1 MPKVTFTKKGAFYH
15 QLKTK
20 VDLYFIEN
28 NLKKT
33 GNWNL
38 YFKTI
43 VLTTSAVVLYS
54 LLLSVELPI
63 ALSLLLCL
71 LLGFTFACIGFN
83 IMHDAC
89 HGSYSSKPW
98 MNEVLG
104 FSLNALGGNSFIW
117 KCKHHLHHTY
127 TNVEGIDDDIAKS
140 PLLRQ
145 CTSQKWVP
153 IHRYQH
159 FYIVFVYAI
168 SSIAWITIMDFE
180 KYFKQKVFTTPLRKM
195 NLIEHF
201 IFWISK
207 SLFLLFYV
215 LIPIYFVGAGPWAIG
230 FVFAQVAMG
239 YTLALV
245 FQMAHVVEGTEFE
258 TVDVEP
264 KLIEKEWAIHQV
276 ISTANFA
283 TNNPIVSWFVGGLN
297 FQIEHHLF
305 PRISHIH
312 YPAISNIVKLECE
325 EFNLPYNNF
334 STVSKAMA
342 SHYSHIKKLGRKPD
356 HTDIEKI
363 SIDQHLI
370 LLNKN

>member
-1 MPKVTFTKKGAFYH
+1 MPKVTFTKKGSFYH

-33 GNWNL
+33 GNWKL
-38 YFKTI
+38 YLKTI
-43 VLTTSAVVLYS
+43 VLISSAILLYC
-54 LLLSVELPI
+54 LLLTVKLPI
-63 ALSLLLCL
+63 SVSITLCL

-89 HGSYSSKPW
+89 HGSYASKPW
-98 MNEVLG
+98 MNEVMG

-153 IHRYQH
+153 MHRFQH

-195 NLIEHF
+195 NLTEHF

-215 LIPIYFVGAGPWAIG
+215 LIPIYFVGAGQWAIG
-230 FVFAQVAMG
+230 FIFAQVAMG

-258 TVDVEP
+258 TVENEP

-276 ISTANFA
+276 VSTANFA
-283 TNNPIVSWFVGGLN
+283 TNNSIVSWFVGGLN

-312 YPAISNIVKLECE
+312 YPAISNIVKQKCD

-334 STVSKAMA
+334 PTIRKAIA
-342 SHYSHIKKLGRKPD
+342 SHYNHIKKLGRRPD

-363 SIDQHLI
+363 SIDQHSI
-370 LLNKN
+370 SFE